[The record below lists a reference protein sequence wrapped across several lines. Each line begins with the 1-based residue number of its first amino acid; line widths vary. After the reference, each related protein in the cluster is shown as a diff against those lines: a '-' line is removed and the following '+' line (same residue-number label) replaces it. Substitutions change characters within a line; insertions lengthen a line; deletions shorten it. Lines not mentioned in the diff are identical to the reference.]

1 MDILIV
7 ILVAVITVIYA
18 LYAVGVFVSFFL
30 ASGGLVIILLTPIF
44 YSLSLFRTY
53 SIRRRRVRIYR
64 RKIDIILKFQVLTNI
79 LKGINMNN
87 YSVMVPFIPEN
98 SIIYYKPIRNRK
110 SNLRKK
116 DFVCIGDY
124 ILYNIPVDIYYK
136 KYNTFKDSNLH
147 YLIGKVHNIS
157 REGIEVLLEK
167 KSTGFDI
174 DSTDFGFLNPIYVK
188 GIITDILLK
197 DHEELNSTDLCHT

>member
-1 MDILIV
+1 MELLLAILF
-7 ILVAVITVIYA
+7 LKF
-18 LYAVGVFVSFFL
+18 VFSRN
-30 ASGGLVIILLTPIF
+30 IF
-44 YSLSLFRTY
+44 KR
-53 SIRRRRVRIYR
+53 IKRKGIYR
-64 RKIDIILKFQVLTNI
+64 SHSNFVLFCGILTKTLKAIDMHT
-79 LKGINMNN
+79 
-87 YSVMVPFIPEN
+87 YTVMEPLIPEN
-98 SIIYYKPIRNRK
+98 SIVYYKPFRNRK
-110 SNLRKK
+110 NNIRKK
-116 DFVCIGDY
+116 DIVRKGDY
-124 ILYNIPVDIYYK
+124 ILYNIPADIYYK
-136 KYNTFKDSNLH
+136 KYKNLDNSNSF

>member
-1 MDILIV
+1 PL
-7 ILVAVITVIYA
+7 
-18 LYAVGVFVSFFL
+18 
-30 ASGGLVIILLTPIF
+30 
-44 YSLSLFRTY
+44 
-53 SIRRRRVRIYR
+53 
-64 RKIDIILKFQVLTNI
+64 
-79 LKGINMNN
+79 
-87 YSVMVPFIPEN
+87 IPEN
-98 SIIYYKPIRNRK
+98 SIVYYKPFRNRK
-110 SNLRKK
+110 NNIRKK
-116 DFVCIGDY
+116 DIVRKGDY
-124 ILYNIPVDIYYK
+124 ILYNIPADIYYK
-136 KYNTFKDSNLH
+136 KYKNLDNSNSF